1 MTTDTPP
8 IPRDQRQRVKTPTVL
23 QMEAVECGAASLGIV
38 LSYYGKYVALEEL
51 RLACGVSRDGSN
63 ALNLIKAARAY
74 GLEAKGVRRSSIKG
88 LLTLPRPMIVFWKFT
103 HFLVVDGFG
112 KDRVYLNDPAT
123 GPRAVSLQEFDES
136 FTGIALLIEPGDQ
149 FEKGGQP
156 FNLFR
161 ALGQRLAGSRYGLIF
176 VLLASLF
183 LVIPGLIVPVFLR
196 VFVDDILVN
205 GRDWLA
211 PLLAGMGLAVLVSAG
226 LTWLQQMYLLRLETK
241 LALSGSARFFW
252 HVLRLPVEFFTQRY
266 AGDIGFR
273 VQVNDQVA
281 QLLSG
286 ELATAAI
293 NLLLVAFYGL
303 LMLQYDAL
311 LTAIS
316 ALIVALN
323 IFALSAISRR
333 RTDANRNLLQERG
346 KLIGASMDGLETIET
361 LKATGAE
368 SDFFA
373 RWAGFQAKV
382 VNGEQRLGYLT
393 QMLAVVPPML
403 QTINIAAILMI
414 GGLRVQD
421 GALTIGTLVAFQSLM
436 LSFTRPVAQLI
447 NLGNR
452 LQEAE
457 GDMNRLDDVLRY
469 PADEIAIVGPADIE
483 AEASA
488 RLEGYLELR
497 NVTFGYSRLAEPLIA
512 DFSLTLAPG
521 QRIALVGAS
530 GSGKSTVAKL
540 IAGLYRPWEG
550 EILFDGQPRDAIP
563 RDLWSAS
570 VALVDQNIALF
581 SATIRDNLTL
591 WNPTIPRHWI
601 IQAAKDACIHEV
613 ITEKPASYDFRLSAG
628 GRNFSGGERQR
639 LEIARALAMNP
650 TLLVM
655 DEATSALDAI
665 TEKLIDD
672 HLRRRGCARL
682 IVAHRLSAIRDC
694 DEIIMLDRGQIAQR
708 GTHAAMIEAGGPY
721 AALIGASQPSK
732 RRKSVVES
740 ALDKLVDL

>member
-1 MTTDTPP
+1 
-8 IPRDQRQRVKTPTVL
+8 
-23 QMEAVECGAASLGIV
+23 
-38 LSYYGKYVALEEL
+38 
-51 RLACGVSRDGSN
+51 
-63 ALNLIKAARAY
+63 
-74 GLEAKGVRRSSIKG
+74 
-88 LLTLPRPMIVFWKFT
+88 
-103 HFLVVDGFG
+103 
-112 KDRVYLNDPAT
+112 
-123 GPRAVSLQEFDES
+123 
-136 FTGIALLIEPGDQ
+136 
-149 FEKGGQP
+149 
-156 FNLFR
+156 
-161 ALGQRLAGSRYGLIF
+161 
-176 VLLASLF
+176 
-183 LVIPGLIVPVFLR
+183 
-196 VFVDDILVN
+196 
-205 GRDWLA
+205 
-211 PLLAGMGLAVLVSAG
+211 
-226 LTWLQQMYLLRLETK
+226 
-241 LALSGSARFFW
+241 
-252 HVLRLPVEFFTQRY
+252 
-266 AGDIGFR
+266 
-273 VQVNDQVA
+273 
-281 QLLSG
+281 
-286 ELATAAI
+286 
-293 NLLLVAFYGL
+293 
-303 LMLQYDAL
+303 
-311 LTAIS
+311 
-316 ALIVALN
+316 
-323 IFALSAISRR
+323 
-333 RTDANRNLLQERG
+333 
-346 KLIGASMDGLETIET
+346 
-361 LKATGAE
+361 
-368 SDFFA
+368 
-373 RWAGFQAKV
+373 
-382 VNGEQRLGYLT
+382 
-393 QMLAVVPPML
+393 
-403 QTINIAAILMI
+403 MI

-436 LSFTRPVAQLI
+436 LSFTRPVTQLI

-540 IAGLYRPWEG
+540 IAGLYQPWEG

-672 HLRRRGCARL
+672 NLRRRGCARL
-682 IVAHRLSAIRDC
+682 IVAHRLSTIRDC